1 METKSANNLWWRRKF
16 GHLESKYQDFLK
28 NRFQILNKL
37 KTLCLRASEF
47 LRTWN
52 KKLNHG
58 IVIESEGSIIQSQ
71 DLCNRN
77 KSLNRFLS
85 FHFMIELM
93 SIPNI
98 NWVKSSLILCCSLTL
113 EHEFMASEMLPN
125 IQIVDN
131 IQVNAQLL
139 SDSSIW

>member
-1 METKSANNLWWRRKF
+1 MPIIYGGGVNLAISKANIKIFYTERIDFKYWTN
-16 GHLESKYQDFLK
+16 SKH
-28 NRFQILNKL
+28 
-37 KTLCLRASEF
+37 
-47 LRTWN
+47 
-52 KKLNHG
+52 HG
-58 IVIESEGSIIQSQ
+58 IVIESDGSIIQSQ

-98 NWVKSSLILCCSLTL
+98 NWMKSSLILCCSLTL